1 MNILGIDTSSENL
14 SLCIEYENKILTNK
28 NQKIKFGAS
37 SLISCIDKV
46 LKRHSLN
53 LSNFDAFVIG
63 QGPGSFTGLRI
74 SFSIIKAF
82 VLATKRPA
90 ISIGSFFSCAYQVRN
105 FATKIAVITDAKR
118 GFFYFGSFLSKGGT
132 ISQDLEVKLVR
143 ACDIPKRDDYLFISY
158 EEGLEDKMKALYP
171 KIKFYPDK
179 VYPKAKY
186 LLPFAESRYIKKRY
200 TPIEKLI
207 PLYLHPKTCQIKKK
221 I

>member
-1 MNILGIDTSSENL
+1 MDILGIDTSSKSL
-14 SLCIEYENKILTNK
+14 SLCIKYKDKILTNK

-37 SLISCIDKV
+37 SLVDYISKA

-74 SFSIIKAF
+74 SFSVIKAF
-82 VLATKRPA
+82 ALVTKKPV

-105 FATKIAVITDAKR
+105 FANKIAIIADARR
-118 GFFYFGSFLSKGGT
+118 GFLYFGSFLSRDGALV
-132 ISQDLEVKLVR
+132 QDVRVKLVR
-143 ACDIPKRDDYLFISY
+143 IPDILKRDDYLFISY
-158 EEGLEDKMKALYP
+158 DKGLEDKMKILYS
-171 KIKFYPDK
+171 KIKFYPHK

-186 LLPFAESRYIKKRY
+186 LLPFAEIKYIKKRY

-221 I
+221 L